1 MDKYKRNKG
10 YLKFIKGRSGILGD
24 NKINVKHMNEA
35 IKIIGALTHDKTLKK
50 ASVVQQKIHNIEKLL
65 ECISA
70 PTESDRIKCLVR
82 LIIDDVEVI
91 RNHSSTQ
98 KKSGTMN
105 PLLDELID
113 HLNNLYVNKEK

>member
-1 MDKYKRNKG
+1 MVNYKRNKG
-10 YLKFIKGRSGILGD
+10 YLKFIKGRSGIVGD
-24 NKINVKHMNEA
+24 NRINVKHMNEA

-50 ASVVQQKIHNIEKLL
+50 ASVIQQKIKNIERLI

-70 PTESDRIKCLVR
+70 PTETDRIKCLVN
-82 LIIDDVEVI
+82 LIIDDIETI

-98 KKSGTMN
+98 KKANTMN

-113 HLNNLYVNKEK
+113 HLNKLYEK